1 MTQMATDDK
10 EKSDARLFREAM
22 ADVRPLRP
30 PDRIEPSAPRPPAVA
45 RQQEQDDREVLKKL
59 LTAGHSDDLET
70 GDELLYLRPGY
81 QTRLL
86 RRLRRGHYSIADSI
100 DLHHMDVATARRV
113 LADFIESALA
123 QQRGCVRVVH
133 GKGLRSRDLPRLKLM
148 TGRILRLHPRVIAFA
163 PCRPADGGTGATIV
177 LLSARP
183 ARPA

>member
-1 MTQMATDDK
+1 MDTDDK

-22 ADVRPLRP
+22 ADVKPLRR
-30 PDRIEPSAPRPPAVA
+30 PDRIEPTAPRPAAVA
-45 RQQEQDDREVLKKL
+45 RQQEEDDREVLRQL
-59 LTAGHSDDLET
+59 ATAGHPEDHET

-81 QTRLL
+81 QARLL

-100 DLHHMDVATARRV
+100 DLHHMDVATARQV
-113 LADFIESALA
+113 LADFIESALT
-123 QQRGCVRVVH
+123 QQRACVRIVH

-148 TGRILRLHPRVIAFA
+148 TGRVLRRHPRVIAFA